1 LAKNEINAF
10 VIFRSID
17 TRVQDL
23 LASPLPSTPEETL
36 ARVQALLL
44 YQIIRLFD
52 GDIVARAA
60 AEATTPA
67 LFDAALAL
75 MNHITSES
83 PSIPFSAA
91 ELPLYPVAA
100 ARDFWAFWIFQESA
114 RRTAL
119 ITFFFLQTSRML
131 SRQLPIQCDGKLY
144 LCQSWTLSSYLW
156 NARDPLEFALAWNDK
171 KHYVV
176 ANADLS
182 EVLDG
187 AGGDDLETFGKIF
200 LTALIGID
208 EAKGWLLMRGGSL

>member
-1 LAKNEINAF
+1 M
-10 VIFRSID
+10 
-17 TRVQDL
+17 L
-23 LASPLPSTPEETL
+23 L
-36 ARVQALLL
+36 
-44 YQIIRLFD
+44 
-52 GDIVARAA
+52 
-60 AEATTPA
+60 
-67 LFDAALAL
+67 
-75 MNHITSES
+75 
-83 PSIPFSAA
+83 
-91 ELPLYPVAA
+91 
-100 ARDFWAFWIFQESA
+100 
-114 RRTAL
+114 
-119 ITFFFLQTSRML
+119 
-131 SRQLPIQCDGKLY
+131 RQLPIQCDGKLY